1 VQYSHT
7 TIGTTLRIW
16 GTWEDEIFT
25 DLANTAEGRVP
36 AHWFWNFKLTQKLP
50 ELVQTLGGESPS
62 WLAGAAVFVQGLNV
76 FDEVLEGI
84 AIAGDP
90 RQFST
95 RASFL
100 GGVTYSF

>member
-1 VQYSHT
+1 MRPFRRT
-7 TIGTTLRIW
+7 
-16 GTWEDEIFT
+16 
-25 DLANTAEGRVP
+25 
-36 AHWFWNFKLTQKLP
+36 
-50 ELVQTLGGESPS
+50 
-62 WLAGAAVFVQGLNV
+62 WLAGASVFVQGLNV

-95 RASFL
+95 RATFL

>member
-1 VQYSHT
+1 M
-7 TIGTTLRIW
+7 
-16 GTWEDEIFT
+16 
-25 DLANTAEGRVP
+25 
-36 AHWFWNFKLTQKLP
+36 
-50 ELVQTLGGESPS
+50 QTLGGESPS